1 MDGIRFAAARR
12 LLVAITVCLA
22 LPVMSAT
29 LRAQDEG
36 ESVEL
41 KDPVAIAVDPDNGH
55 AFIVQESKL
64 VRWTEGG
71 IDVLVED
78 LSATSIPLDSISR
91 MTFRDRD
98 RLTLLGERNGK
109 PAFAT
114 WAIDLVEPPKV
125 EAGLSPNLGLP
136 ESEAVTGM
144 ASTDLAI
151 YLSSVASSVDAT
163 TGSVWRIG
171 AGRATLGKPKKIFS
185 TGDASATALAVSP
198 QGHLLVAY
206 RGADDKCV
214 LRFHHAETGIQIL
227 QLPIDVTDITAMDYG
242 KAGLLY
248 ATCRK
253 GKTHGVF
260 RLEARYRDG
269 QQSVHAVELKQLPP
283 DSPFA
288 CSDANDAIALFG
300 GPDGKALRFK
310 LR

>member
-114 WAIDLVEPPKV
+114 WAGWRSGRIRLATPSAMRSV
-125 EAGLSPNLGLP
+125 EA
-136 ESEAVTGM
+136 
-144 ASTDLAI
+144 ASTPR
-151 YLSSVASSVDAT
+151 YTNGSNTCPASPKD
-163 TGSVWRIG
+163 G
-171 AGRATLGKPKKIFS
+171 TLNGTSRNHTAPKPS
-185 TGDASATALAVSP
+185 CSASWTRS
-198 QGHLLVAY
+198 
-206 RGADDKCV
+206 R
-214 LRFHHAETGIQIL
+214 
-227 QLPIDVTDITAMDYG
+227 
-242 KAGLLY
+242 
-248 ATCRK
+248 
-253 GKTHGVF
+253 
-260 RLEARYRDG
+260 
-269 QQSVHAVELKQLPP
+269 
-283 DSPFA
+283 
-288 CSDANDAIALFG
+288 
-300 GPDGKALRFK
+300 
-310 LR
+310 